1 MRPVAHA
8 SRQPRPARPGA
19 LQRLQRLALR
29 TPFVADLASREAT
42 VAKLVQQYVFLP
54 ANVRDVYLA
63 HLLRENQQEPQPGEQ
78 PGTAIVFT
86 ASCRTCEVLACML
99 RAPYLPTSTYISPC
113 LPISPRCSRACSAPQ
128 P

>member
-8 SRQPRPARPGA
+8 SRPPRAARPGA

-42 VAKLVQQYVFLP
+42 VAKLTQQYVFLP

-63 HLLRENQQEPQPGEQ
+63 HLLREHQQEPQPAEQ

-99 RAPYLPTSTYISPC
+99 RAPYLPTSPYISPY
-113 LPISPRCSRACSAPQ
+113 LPISPRCSRACSAP
-128 P
+128 